1 VNQKNWQ
8 ENRPDAGLQS
18 KLARELEIHLITAA
32 VLIQRGIRTV
42 QDGRRFLQPSS
53 KDLLDPFL
61 LPDMDRAVERIR
73 KAVRNRESIVIY
85 GDYDVDGMTA
95 TALYYEW
102 FCRQGCLVRYYIPHR
117 IHEGYGLH
125 QKAVRDLHD
134 QGVELL
140 ITADCGS
147 TSVQEIRLARTLG
160 LDVIVTDHH
169 EVPDHP
175 DDWPPAYAM
184 VNPKRPDSKYTFGG
198 LCTAGLAY
206 KVIQALNRNSQEQE
220 EERRTTSNSRLSTP
234 SNGLDLVALGT
245 LADVSPVVGEN
256 RYLVSEG
263 LKQLGQSNRVGV
275 RALKAASRVDGQ
287 RIGCGTVGFI
297 LAPRINAVGRL
308 ADAHDGV
315 RLLTTRSREE
325 ADRIAAGME
334 IWNRKRQN
342 IEQSILEEAEEQ
354 IAQEVDLAN
363 DPCIVL
369 SSPRW
374 HLGVIGIV
382 ASRVVERYNRPT
394 VLIALD
400 GEGLGRGSAR
410 SVPGFHLQEGLQA
423 CSELLVQFGGH
434 KQAAGLTIR
443 KNEIPAF
450 CEKLSR
456 IVLSTFG
463 QKGFRSNLKVD
474 AVVELEDLTFPL
486 IAELEG
492 LRPHGIGNPEPTFA
506 VQEAT
511 VISPQVVGNNHL
523 KFKVRKHGGLTFEA
537 IGFRMGNLA
546 GRLGNGQRLNLAFTP
561 EVQEWRG
568 EQRSQLRI
576 KDIQFV
582 KDDYFNG

>member
-18 KLARELEIHLITAA
+18 MLARELEIHPITAA
-32 VLIQRGIRTV
+32 ILIQRGIRTV
-42 QDGRRFLQPSS
+42 QDGRRFLQPSFR
-53 KDLLDPFL
+53 DLLDPFL

-73 KAVRNRESIVIY
+73 KAVKNRESVVIY

-95 TALYYEW
+95 IALYYEW
-102 FCRQGCLVRYYIPHR
+102 FIRQDCNVRYYIPHR
-117 IHEGYGLH
+117 INEGYGLH
-125 QKAVRDLHD
+125 QKAIRDLHD
-134 QGVELL
+134 QGVKLL
-140 ITADCGS
+140 ITADCGT

-160 LDVIVTDHH
+160 LDVIITDHH
-169 EVPDHP
+169 EVPTHLDG
-175 DDWPPAYAM
+175 WPPAYAM
-184 VNPKRPDSKYTFGG
+184 VNPKRPDSKYTYDG

-206 KVIQALNRNSQEQE
+206 KVIQALNGENE
-220 EERRTTSNSRLSTP
+220 EWGVESRTTPDSLRSTP

-263 LKQLGQSNRVGV
+263 LKQIGLANRVGI
-275 RALKAASRVDGQ
+275 RALKAASGVDGQ
-287 RIGCGTVGFI
+287 RIGCGTVGFT

-315 RLLTTRSREE
+315 RLLTTRSRQE
-325 ADRIAAGME
+325 ADQIAANLE
-334 IWNRKRQN
+334 LWNRKRQR
-342 IEQSILEEAEEQ
+342 IEQSILEEVERK
-354 IAQEVDLAN
+354 IAQEVDLAK

-382 ASRVVERYNRPT
+382 ASRVVERYGRPAI
-394 VLIALD
+394 LIALD

-410 SVPGFHLQEGLQA
+410 SIPGFHLQQGLQA
-423 CSELLVQFGGH
+423 CAERLLKFGGH

-450 CEKLSR
+450 REKLSGV
-456 IVLSTFG
+456 VLTTFH
-463 QKGFRSNLKVD
+463 QKEFRSNLTVD

-486 IAELEG
+486 LWELER

-506 VQEAT
+506 VREAM
-511 VISPQVVGNNHL
+511 VFSPRVVGNNHL
-523 KFKVRKHGGLTFEA
+523 KFKVRKHGARTFDA

-546 GRLGNGQRLNLAFTP
+546 GRVGNGQRVNLAFMP

-576 KDIQFV
+576 KDLQPI
-582 KDDYFNG
+582 

>member
-1 VNQKNWQ
+1 MNQRIWK

-18 KLARELEIHLITAA
+18 MLARELEIHPITAA
-32 VLIQRGIRTV
+32 ILIQRGICTV

-53 KDLLDPFL
+53 RDLLDPFL

-73 KAVRNRESIVIY
+73 KAVRNRESVVIY

-102 FCRQGCLVRYYIPHR
+102 FSRQGCSVRYTIPHR

-125 QKAVRDLHD
+125 LKAIRDLHD
-134 QGVELL
+134 QNVKLL
-140 ITADCGS
+140 ITADCGT

-169 EVPDHP
+169 EVPTHRDG
-175 DDWPPAYAM
+175 WPPAYAM
-184 VNPKRPDSKYTFGG
+184 VNPKRPDSKYVFDG

-206 KVIQALNRNSQEQE
+206 KVIQALNGESGEWEVEN
-220 EERRTTSNSRLSTP
+220 RTTP

-263 LKQLGQSNRVGV
+263 LKQLGQANRVGI
-275 RALKAASRVDGQ
+275 RALKAAAGVDGQ

-315 RLLTTRSREE
+315 RLLTTRSRQE
-325 ADRIAAGME
+325 ADQIAANLE
-334 IWNRKRQN
+334 IWNRKRQR
-342 IEQSILEEAEEQ
+342 IEQSILEEVERQ
-354 IAQEVDLAN
+354 IAQEVDLAK

-382 ASRVVERYNRPT
+382 ASRVVERYGRPA

-410 SVPGFHLQEGLQA
+410 STPGFHLQQGLQA
-423 CSELLVQFGGH
+423 CAEQLVQFGGH

-450 CEKLSR
+450 REKLSGV
-456 IVLSTFG
+456 VLTTSS
-463 QKGFRSNLKVD
+463 QKGFRSTLAVD

-486 IAELEG
+486 IRELER
-492 LRPHGIGNPEPTFA
+492 LRPHGIGNPEPTFV
-506 VQEAT
+506 VQEAM
-511 VISPQVVGNNHL
+511 VFSPRVVGNNHL
-523 KFKVRKHGGLTFEA
+523 KFKVRKHGTRTFDA

-546 GRLGNGQRLNLAFTP
+546 DRVGNGQRVNLAFTP

-568 EQRSQLRI
+568 EQRLQLRI
-576 KDIQFV
+576 KDLQPI
-582 KDDYFNG
+582 KG